1 MILDV
6 EDLTKSF
13 GGVHAVDHC
22 TLACRENS
30 ITAIIG
36 PNGAGKSTLFN
47 LIAGLTAPDSGSIV
61 FKGHHLE
68 DALAYERPAHGL
80 VKTFQI
86 PHEFAGLT
94 VLENVMVAA
103 QDQPGENPLRSLL
116 GTRKTWEAEAAIEK
130 RARALIDYVGLSS
143 LAQERSRVLSG
154 GQRKLLELARAL
166 MVDPEMILLDEPV
179 AGVNPTMAAKLMDLV
194 QRLRKEGKT
203 FLFIEHDMDIVMAH
217 SDTVIVMHEGR
228 PIAEGKP
235 SEIRSDPRVISVY
248 LGG

>member
-1 MILDV
+1 MILEV
-6 EDLTKSF
+6 KDLTKSF
-13 GGVHAVDHC
+13 GGVRAVDRC
-22 TLACRENS
+22 SIGVKENS

-47 LIAGLTAPDSGSIV
+47 LVAGLLTPDSGSIT
-61 FKGHHLE
+61 FRGHHLE
-68 DALAYERPAHGL
+68 DALAYERPHFGL

-86 PHEFAGLT
+86 PREFGGLT

-103 QDQPGENPLRSLL
+103 QDQLGESPWWSLAGTRRVWDAEASTETRARSL
-116 GTRKTWEAEAAIEK
+116 
-130 RARALIDYVGLSS
+130 IDFVGLTT
-143 LAQERSRVLSG
+143 LVDEPSRVLSG

-194 QRLRKEGKT
+194 QDLRKKGKT

-228 PIAEGKP
+228 TIAQGKP
-235 SEIRSDPRVISVY
+235 DDIRRDGRVISVY

>member
-1 MILDV
+1 MILEV
-6 EDLTKSF
+6 RKLTKSF
-13 GGVHAVDHC
+13 GGVRAVDQC
-22 TLACRENS
+22 SLGFRENS

-47 LIAGLTAPDSGSIV
+47 LIAGLLVPDSGTIT
-61 FKGHHLE
+61 FRGHHLE
-68 DALAYERPAHGL
+68 EALAYERPQYGL

-86 PHEFAGLT
+86 PREFGGLT

-103 QDQPGENPLRSLL
+103 RDQPGENPLRALVGS
-116 GTRKTWEAEAAIEK
+116 RRVWDWERSTEE
-130 RARALIDYVGLSS
+130 RARALIEFVGLAS
-143 LAQERSRVLSG
+143 LAEEPSRVLSG

-194 QRLRKEGKT
+194 QDLRKRGKT
-203 FLFIEHDMDIVMAH
+203 FLFIEHSIDIVMAH

-235 SEIRSDPRVISVY
+235 AEIRGDPRVISVY

>member
-1 MILDV
+1 MILEV
-6 EDLTKSF
+6 RDLTKSF

-22 TLACRENS
+22 TLTCREHS

-47 LIAGLTAPDSGSIV
+47 LIAGLVAPDSGTIT
-61 FKGHHLE
+61 FRGHHLE
-68 DALAYERPAHGL
+68 DALAYERPAYGL

-86 PHEFAGLT
+86 PREFGGLT

-103 QDQPGENPLRSLL
+103 RGQPGENPFRALL
-116 GTRKTWEAEAAIEK
+116 GTRRVWAAEEETEE
-130 RARALIDYVGLSS
+130 RARDLIEYVGLGS
-143 LAQERSRVLSG
+143 LAEEPSKVLSG

-194 QRLRKEGKT
+194 RNLRARGKT

-217 SDTVIVMHEGR
+217 SDTVIVMHEGK
-228 PIAEGKP
+228 PIAEGRP
-235 SEIRSDPRVISVY
+235 SEVRTDPRVVSVY

>member
-1 MILDV
+1 MILEV
-6 EDLTKSF
+6 RDLTKSF
-13 GGVHAVDHC
+13 GGVKAVNHC

-47 LIAGLTAPDSGSIV
+47 LIAGLIAPDSGTIT
-61 FKGHHLE
+61 FRGHHLE
-68 DALAYERPAHGL
+68 DALAYERPAYGL

-86 PHEFAGLT
+86 PREFGGLT

-103 QDQPGENPLRSLL
+103 QGQPGENPVRSLL
-116 GTRKTWEAEAAIEK
+116 GTQRVWRAEKDTEE
-130 RARALIDYVGLSS
+130 RARVLIDYVGLGA
-143 LAQERSRVLSG
+143 LAEEPSKVLSG

-179 AGVNPTMAAKLMDLV
+179 AGVNPTMAARLMELV
-194 QRLRKEGKT
+194 QNLRAGGKT

-228 PIAEGKP
+228 PIAEGQP
-235 SEIRSDPRVISVY
+235 SDIRTDPRVVSVY

>member
-1 MILDV
+1 MILEV
-6 EDLTKSF
+6 RDLTKSF
-13 GGVHAVDHC
+13 GGVRAVDRC
-22 TLACRENS
+22 TLAVKENS

-47 LIAGLTAPDSGSIV
+47 LVAGLIAPDSGTIA
-61 FKGHHLE
+61 FRGRHLE
-68 DALAYERPAHGL
+68 DALAYERPYYGL

-86 PHEFAGLT
+86 PREFGGLT
-94 VLENVMVAA
+94 VLENVMVASRGH
-103 QDQPGENPLRSLL
+103 PGENPVLSLL
-116 GTRKTWEAEAAIEK
+116 GTRRVWESERMTEE
-130 RARALIDYVGLSS
+130 RARSLIEFVGLSA
-143 LAQERSRVLSG
+143 LAEEPSRVLSG

-194 QRLRKEGKT
+194 RDLRKQGKT

-228 PIAEGKP
+228 PIAEGTP
-235 SEIRSDPRVISVY
+235 SEIRGDARVVSVY

>member
-1 MILDV
+1 MILEV
-6 EDLTKSF
+6 RDLTKSF

-22 TLACRENS
+22 TLTCRENS

-47 LIAGLTAPDSGSIV
+47 LIAGLLAPDSGTIR
-61 FKGHHLE
+61 FRGHHLE
-68 DALAYERPAHGL
+68 DALAYERPAYGL

-86 PHEFAGLT
+86 PREFGGLT

-103 QDQPGENPLRSLL
+103 RGQPGENPLRSLL
-116 GTRKTWEAEAAIEK
+116 GTQRVWAAEKETEE
-130 RARALIDYVGLSS
+130 RARRLIDYVGLAS
-143 LAQERSRVLSG
+143 LAEEPSKVLSG

-194 QRLRKEGKT
+194 RNLRTQGKT

-235 SEIRSDPRVISVY
+235 SEIRADPRVVSVY

>member
-1 MILDV
+1 MILEV
-6 EDLTKSF
+6 HDLTKAF
-13 GGVHAVDHC
+13 GGVRAVDRC
-22 TLACRENS
+22 TLGVEANS

-47 LIAGLTAPDSGSIV
+47 LIAGLVPPDAGTIL
-61 FKGHHLE
+61 FRGRHLE
-68 DALAYERPAHGL
+68 NALAYERPRYGL

-86 PHEFAGLT
+86 PREFGDLS

-103 QDQPGENPLRSLL
+103 QHHPGEKPFRALMGTSRIWQAERDAERRARSL
-116 GTRKTWEAEAAIEK
+116 IEF
-130 RARALIDYVGLSS
+130 VGLGA
-143 LAQERSRVLSG
+143 LADEPSRILSG

-194 QRLRKEGKT
+194 SRLRKQGKT
-203 FLFIEHDMDIVMAH
+203 FLFIEHDMDVVMAH
-217 SDTVIVMHEGR
+217 SDRVLVMHEGR
-228 PIAEGKP
+228 KIAEGP
-235 SEIRSDPRVISVY
+235 PDAVRGDPRVISVY